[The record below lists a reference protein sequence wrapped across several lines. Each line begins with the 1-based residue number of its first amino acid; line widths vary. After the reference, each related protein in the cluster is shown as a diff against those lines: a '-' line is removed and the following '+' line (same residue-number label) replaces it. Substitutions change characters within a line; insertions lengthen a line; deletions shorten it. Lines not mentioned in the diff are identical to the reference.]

1 MNLQQ
6 IVAMSSS
13 VPILG
18 FALNSLLSFLSDQT
32 SNEHRESLSKDSG
45 NDAEIAALCSCVPLL
60 GCALNALVGVLCD
73 DQTRSEVSENA
84 AAQQHFRQPQHVK
97 GASMAS

>member
-6 IVAMSSS
+6 
-13 VPILG
+13 
-18 FALNSLLSFLSDQT
+18 
-32 SNEHRESLSKDSG
+32 
-45 NDAEIAALCSCVPLL
+45 IAALCSCVPLL